1 MRRRRLAVFGL
12 ALALLAT
19 GGAVA
24 VSAVLAQRSPG
35 ELIRYLQRPLQGH
48 PKLEAVAWPPLGWL
62 QARVERPV
70 SLATWP
76 ALGRGPRAAA
86 APSPTDAIVADS
98 TEALRQALHDAAPG
112 QTLVLRPGTYRVER
126 TLVPRHAGR
135 PEAPITLRGGPGVQ
149 LESATTETFKIVQ
162 PHWIFEQL
170 QIRGVCRQD
179 HDCEHAFHV
188 AGAAAGTVIRDNRLE
203 DFNAAIKVNG
213 EDGRFPDDGRLE
225 RNHIANRAPRLTERP
240 VSPVDIVA
248 ASGWIVRD
256 NLVANFVKNG
266 ADRTSYG
273 IFMKGG
279 GQRGRIERNLVM
291 CTPADL
297 SQPGLRVGISL
308 GGGTTGASSCRVRP
322 CRVEH
327 LDGVVAN
334 NIVAHCNDAGLD
346 VNRSTGAELR
356 HNTLINTAGILLRG
370 EASTA
375 RVRANLLDGRLRV
388 RPPAALIESAGNV
401 SGDTRDWFVDADGLD
416 LAWRRRP
423 APVATADE
431 PADLCGRPR
440 GAPSLPGALAGDP
453 C

>member
-12 ALALLAT
+12 TLALLAT
-19 GGAVA
+19 GGALA
-24 VSAVLAQRSPG
+24 VSAVLDQRSPG
-35 ELIRYLQRPLQGH
+35 ELIRYLQRQLQGH
-48 PKLEAVAWPPLGWL
+48 PTLEAVAWPPLGWL

-70 SLATWP
+70 NLAGWP
-76 ALGRGPRAAA
+76 TLGRAPRAAA
-86 APSPTDAIVADS
+86 APAPAETIGVDS
-98 TEALRQALHDAAPG
+98 TEALQQALHDATPG

-126 TLVPRHAGR
+126 ALVPRQAGR
-135 PEAPITLRGGPGVQ
+135 PEAPITLRGGPGVL
-149 LESATTETFKIVQ
+149 LESATIETFKVAQ

-170 QIRGVCRQD
+170 RIRGVCRQD

-203 DFNAAIKVNG
+203 DFNAAVKVNG
-213 EDGRFPDDGRLE
+213 EHGHFPDDGRLE
-225 RNHIANRAPRLTERP
+225 RNHIANAAPRWTERP

-279 GQRGRIERNLVM
+279 GQGGRIERNLVV
-291 CTPADL
+291 CTPADI

-308 GGGTTGASSCRVRP
+308 GGGTTGASFCRARP
-322 CRVEH
+322 CQAEH
-327 LDGVVAN
+327 RDGVVAN

-346 VNRSTGAELR
+346 VNRSTGSELR
-356 HNTLINTAGILLRG
+356 HNTLINTGGIVLRG
-370 EASTA
+370 EASAA
-375 RVRANLLDGRLRV
+375 RVRNNLLDGRLRV
-388 RPPAALIESAGNV
+388 RPPARADAAHNVEGNA
-401 SGDTRDWFVDADGLD
+401 RAWFVDPDALD
-416 LAWRRRP
+416 LAWQRRP
-423 APVATADE
+423 EPAPTADE
-431 PADLCGRPR
+431 AVDFCGRPR
-440 GAPSLPGALAGDP
+440 EPMSLPGALAGAP